1 MPESMIL
8 FLDRELLGNTVL
20 AWLTALGLATV
31 VFFAA
36 LTARRVL
43 LGRARAFAS
52 RKATGVAEMLP
63 RLVLKTSLLV
73 VVTVALVVGTLRLD
87 LPVRAERIVQ
97 VLVVMMVAIQVV
109 LYGAVLVDYL
119 VAEFVRRNRTGN
131 DATDASLATTMTA
144 VRFLG
149 LVVLYAAVALLALD
163 NLGIDV
169 TAMIA
174 GLGVGG
180 IAVALAVQN
189 ILGDLFGSLSIVMD
203 KPFVVG
209 DFIIVGDKMGTVE
222 KIGLKTTRVRA
233 LGGEQLIFSNS
244 DLLGSR
250 IQNYKRM
257 NERRIVFG
265 FGVEY
270 GTTPELLERVPGI
283 VREAIERQTQTRF
296 DRAHFKAFGASSLD
310 FEAVYY
316 MLVPDFNAYMD
327 VQQAVNLELFRRLR
341 DEGVSFAFPTQTLHV
356 ASSVPLRAELIEGR
370 EPRRVGTNGHA

>member
-1 MPESMIL
+1 MPESMIA
-8 FLDRELLGNTVL
+8 FLDREFLGNTVL
-20 AWLTALGLATV
+20 AWATALGLATV

-36 LTARRVL
+36 LMARRVL

-270 GTTPELLERVPGI
+270 GTTPELLERMPGI

-296 DRAHFKAFGASSLD
+296 DRAHFKGFGASSLD

-341 DEGVSFAFPTQTLHV
+341 DEGVNFAFPTQTLHV
-356 ASSVPLRAELIEGR
+356 ASSVPLRTELLEGR
-370 EPRRVGTNGHA
+370 EPRRVGANGHA